1 MKTLIG
7 IDGSENSF
15 AAVALAGKLLDPGR
29 DQVALY
35 HSCGPVTFAEQV
47 DESLHHRAYQ
57 AVADVIFDE
66 ATRRLPVPLQAGV
79 QYIVDTEGAGVA
91 IAAERHGAD
100 MIVLGARGLGRL
112 EGLLLGSV
120 SSGAVRG
127 AHVPVLVV
135 RGKPAD
141 SAPLRVLQA
150 YDPVHAAQ
158 HAAFLGKLTWPQGAQ
173 GRVAAVIEPMLPSHL
188 PDWIVKRARD
198 ADTEAMSQ
206 VWVSEHKQ
214 ERDAQEQEL
223 VTYAKSLPGLF
234 QSAPPIVL
242 EGNPAERL
250 LELIERERPS
260 IVVVGKAMKNFFD
273 RLFIGSVSEKI
284 LAHANCSVLVISAG
298 NA

>member
-1 MKTLIG
+1 
-7 IDGSENSF
+7 
-15 AAVALAGKLLDPGR
+15 
-29 DQVALY
+29 
-35 HSCGPVTFAEQV
+35 
-47 DESLHHRAYQ
+47 
-57 AVADVIFDE
+57 
-66 ATRRLPVPLQAGV
+66 
-79 QYIVDTEGAGVA
+79 
-91 IAAERHGAD
+91 
-100 MIVLGARGLGRL
+100 MIMLGARGLGRM

-120 SSGAVRG
+120 SSNAVRS

-141 SAPLRVLQA
+141 STPLRVLQA
-150 YDPVHAAQ
+150 YDRVHAAQ
-158 HAAFLGKLTWPQGAQ
+158 HAAFLGRLTWPEGAQ
-173 GRVAAVIEPMLPSHL
+173 GRVAVVIEPMLPSHL

-234 QSAPPIVL
+234 QSGPPIVL

-273 RLFIGSVSEKI
+273 RLFVGSVSEKI
-284 LAHANCSVLVISAG
+284 LAHANCSVLVIPASAG
-298 NA
+298 